1 MNRNFPLQSILDLSQ
16 IRLDEATRRLGQLVA
31 GEQEASQRLEMLVQ
45 YREEYLARFKEA
57 ARQGMG
63 PDTWRNYQGF
73 MDKLDAAVAQAQEL
87 VVSSKQRTAHGQ
99 KEWLDKR
106 GRVKAFD
113 TLAQRHQ
120 ARLDHAESK
129 REQKATDEH
138 AARRHGKH
146 DTEDETH

>member
-1 MNRNFPLQSILDLSQ
+1 MSKRFPLQSILDLSQ
-16 IRLDEATRRLGQLVA
+16 LRLDEATRRLGELIA

-45 YREEYLARFKEA
+45 YREEYHARFKEA

-73 MDKLDAAVAQAQEL
+73 MDKLDAAVAQAQRL
-87 VVSSKQRTAHGQ
+87 VDASKQRTANGQ

-138 AARRHGKH
+138 AARRHGKEP
-146 DTEDETH
+146 EDETD